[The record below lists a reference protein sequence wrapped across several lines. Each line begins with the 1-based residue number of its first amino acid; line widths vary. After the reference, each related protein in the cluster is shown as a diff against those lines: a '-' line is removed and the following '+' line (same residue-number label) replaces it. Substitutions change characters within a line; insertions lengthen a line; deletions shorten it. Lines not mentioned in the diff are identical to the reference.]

1 MSQTK
6 YDICTR
12 ALRRIGAASIDSFE
26 DGTTE
31 SNIAG
36 AEYEPL
42 VEELLSERR
51 WRFATKESAL
61 NHITTVPQVRWSELW
76 QLPSDMLDL
85 HGVFLVNSSG
95 DDIPIDYERIQ
106 DRIACD
112 YDETHTLYA
121 VYTARFDETYWPAY
135 FTRVVVESLEA
146 VFAEAIKRDS
156 ERAANI
162 RRRLDE
168 VTKPIARARD
178 GQQQTARKL
187 PPSRLVAIRRV

>member
-1 MSQTK
+1 MAQTK
-6 YDICTR
+6 FDICTR
-12 ALRRIGAASIDSFE
+12 ALRRIGASGIDSFE
-26 DGTTE
+26 DETTE
-31 SNIAG
+31 SNVAG

-42 VEELLSERR
+42 VETLLTERR

-61 NHITTVPQVRWSELW
+61 NHLTAVPQVRWTELW

-121 VYTARFDETYWPAY
+121 VYTARFDEVYWPAY
-135 FTRVVVESLEA
+135 FTQLVTEELEA
-146 VFAEAIKRDS
+146 IFTKAIKRDHAGAEKIRDRIE
-156 ERAANI
+156 ER
-162 RRRLDE
+162 
-168 VTKPIARARD
+168 TKPIARARD
-178 GQQQTARKL
+178 GQQQTARKF
-187 PPSRLVAIRRV
+187 PPSRLVSVRRV